1 MNSYDLAGDAEK
13 LLVIAGRVDCF
24 ENLEAIGLRV
34 LTVFIVDCKTD
45 PWKRKLVILLR
56 IQRQLELKEVK
67 LDIKQQLLRYGA
79 VIDHSTEGTRLCGR
93 INVRRYKAVT

>member
-24 ENLEAIGLRV
+24 ENLEAIGLRD
-34 LTVFIVDCKTD
+34 LRVFIVDCKND
-45 PWKRKLVILLR
+45 PWKWKLIVLLE

-67 LDIKQQLLRYGA
+67 LEIKQVTLSNSFYGTA
-79 VIDHSTEGTRLCGR
+79 PS
-93 INVRRYKAVT
+93 